1 MTARGRILATRA
13 GAVLC
18 VFALYAAARV
28 WLSDAF
34 PWHRAFDDDFFLPE
48 TFRWIGGKGYL
59 GEKATFARVPVWH
72 WLLGAHF
79 EVFRSYGLVVLQAW
93 IVLGAIALYAAWV
106 GAGRGLA
113 RWLPLLVFALS
124 PQILLYS
131 RQGVNELWIGLLTL
145 GVMLL
150 GERLG
155 AAAALPMGALAGLA
169 LCTKP
174 AAGLIAVAAAGYA
187 LRGAPRPAAALA
199 RVAIGAALV
208 AVPILAWTAW
218 ERGSW
223 LLDNTTAF
231 NLSGMSVQEW
241 RALPDAA
248 TREAVGLARFREAFA
263 ADPRGYLTAA
273 AARAVRWL
281 VRPSTLDLSHFYP
294 DYPKAWLGAGD
305 AVAFALLAALAVVG
319 TRRRDAFLW
328 SMAAAWTAAC
338 AFPYFTPRSPKIVLL
353 FPMLLLAERGVVR
366 LAAWRERAPAL
377 PAAAPDRM
385 AAREEESA

>member
-1 MTARGRILATRA
+1 MEARRRILAARA
-13 GAVLC
+13 AAVLC
-18 VFALYAAARV
+18 AFGLYAAMRT
-28 WLSDAF
+28 WLADTV

-79 EVFRSYGLVVLQAW
+79 EVFRRYGLVVLQAW

-106 GAGRGLA
+106 GAGRGRA
-113 RWLPLLVFALS
+113 RWLPLLVFVLS

-150 GERLG
+150 GERRG
-155 AAAALPMGALAGLA
+155 AAAALPMGALVGLA

-174 AAGLIAVAAAGYA
+174 AAGLLAIAAAGYA
-187 LRGAPRPAAALA
+187 LRGAPRPASALA

-208 AVPILAWTAW
+208 AAPILAWTAW

-231 NLSGMSVQEW
+231 NLSGMSVKEW

-248 TREAVGLARFREAFA
+248 TRQEVGLARFREAFDADPAGYLAAATARA
-263 ADPRGYLTAA
+263 AD
-273 AARAVRWL
+273 WL
-281 VRPSTLDLSHFYP
+281 ARPSSLDLGRFYP
-294 DYPKAWLGAGD
+294 AYPMAWIGAAD
-305 AVAFALLAALAVVG
+305 TVAFALLAALAAVG

-328 SMAAAWTAAC
+328 ILAAAWTIAC
-338 AFPYFTPRSPKIVLL
+338 AFPVFTPRSPKIVLI

-366 LAAWRERAPAL
+366 LAAWRERRSAL
-377 PAAAPDRM
+377 PAAAPDTM
-385 AAREEESA
+385 PAREEESA